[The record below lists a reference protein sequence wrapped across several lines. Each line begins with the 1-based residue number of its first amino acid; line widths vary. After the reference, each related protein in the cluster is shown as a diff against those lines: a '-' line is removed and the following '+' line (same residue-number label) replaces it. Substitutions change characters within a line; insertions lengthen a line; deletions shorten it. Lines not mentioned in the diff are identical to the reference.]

1 MNKFILLKYWG
12 YLILSIPT
20 VLILFMVTGF
30 FIYLS
35 NTTPKTRVITKIE
48 KGDVVE
54 IVKQPII
61 INNPVVEKSTTTTTT
76 IIQPAEVKPEP
87 VRSEPVKTPPVQEH
101 TAHPEL
107 VTPPVIDTTKTQD
120 TL

>member
-1 MNKFILLKYWG
+1 MNKFNLLKYWG
-12 YLILSIPT
+12 YLILGIPT
-20 VLILFMVTGF
+20 VLILFMVTGL

-35 NTTPKTRVITKIE
+35 HPTPETRIITKIE
-48 KGDVVE
+48 KGDTVE
-54 IVKQPII
+54 VVKQPII
-61 INNPVVEKSTTTTTT
+61 INNPVIEKSTTT

-87 VRSEPVKTPPVQEH
+87 VKSEPVKPSPVQEH

-107 VTPPVIDTTKTQD
+107 VTPPVIDTTKTKD